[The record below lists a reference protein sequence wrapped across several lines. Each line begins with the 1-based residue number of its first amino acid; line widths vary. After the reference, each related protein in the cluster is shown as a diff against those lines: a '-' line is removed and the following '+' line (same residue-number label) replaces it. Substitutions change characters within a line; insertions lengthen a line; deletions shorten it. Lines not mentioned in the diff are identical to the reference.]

1 MTNIEKL
8 AEFIEKEGR
17 DLLPAF
23 LRAIEVSFEKQES
36 CFEKSEIGVGNVTVF
51 ADQTRTA

>member
-1 MTNIEKL
+1 MANIEKL
-8 AEFIEKEGR
+8 AAFIEKEGR

-23 LRAIEVSFEKQES
+23 LRAIEVSLEKQES
-36 CFEKSEIGVGNVTVF
+36 CFEKSKIGVGNVAVI